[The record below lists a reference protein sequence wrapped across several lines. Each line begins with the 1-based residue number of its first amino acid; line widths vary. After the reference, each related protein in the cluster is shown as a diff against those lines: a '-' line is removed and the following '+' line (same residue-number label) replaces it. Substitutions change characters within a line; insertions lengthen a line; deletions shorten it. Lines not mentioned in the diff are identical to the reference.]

1 MVTMAKFKIILIALA
16 TFRSAEDHKTLH
28 SKGATVETTDVKRV
42 NSLIKRGLAEIVSIE
57 EINDG
62 GKVEDSGAAGNGG
75 DNTQKT
81 DPSKVLFDGK
91 EYEPQTFKEALVGI
105 GVTCA
110 PSIGVNG
117 LTKKIGDLTE
127 DQKKALAEKLV
138 NE

>member
-1 MVTMAKFKIILIALA
+1 MSESPSSYAAKASGSGLSGTESRI
-16 TFRSAEDHKTLH
+16 RSTC
-28 SKGATVETTDVKRV
+28 KGATVETTDVKRV

-62 GKVEDSGAAGNGG
+62 GKVEDGGAAGNGG